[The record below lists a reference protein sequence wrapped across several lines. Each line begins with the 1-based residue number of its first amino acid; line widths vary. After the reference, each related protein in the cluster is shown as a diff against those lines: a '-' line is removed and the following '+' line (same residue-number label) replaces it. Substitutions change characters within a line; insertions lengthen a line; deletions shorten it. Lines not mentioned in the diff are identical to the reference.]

1 MRCRGRPR
9 LLYITDSS
17 SSREVART
25 RGGEDE
31 RLEREGTAFDDPF
44 SLESSS
50 IDFWRPFTR
59 EPFSSLL
66 ASRRSP
72 ARRLVIVP
80 RARSRAPASVLPGHG
95 VRAER
100 LRGVLRPPPVL
111 ARGRGARAPRRARY
125 PRAPPERRAH
135 LVAPPPPRAA
145 QAALGAWFST
155 RLATRGDAP
164 LYLGSVALALLESAL
179 LLRAALTPDGRAL
192 APVANL
198 AAASRLFL
206 VLAAA
211 KAYAAM
217 YASRA
222 DAADVACFGVAAYLS
237 HVQALALQ
245 SLERVLLTS
254 PVLLARL
261 RQEER
266 RREEEEATVPNKA
279 AATGPWFFTP
289 EEGVGAVADEARNR
303 PEGEPAPKRTSTPSD
318 ASANASTAR
327 DRVGAEGRSTRGCVE
342 II

>member
-1 MRCRGRPR
+1 MACVQNAFEGFFVPRPSSRGDAARALHDALELPELPPSAALTLSRLR
-9 LLYITDSS
+9 LL
-17 SSREVART
+17 A
-25 RGGEDE
+25 
-31 RLEREGTAFDDPF
+31 
-44 SLESSS
+44 
-50 IDFWRPFTR
+50 
-59 EPFSSLL
+59 LL
-66 ASRRSP
+66 K
-72 ARRLVIVP
+72 L
-80 RARSRAPASVLPGHG
+80 
-95 VRAER
+95 
-100 LRGVLRPPPVL
+100 
-111 ARGRGARAPRRARY
+111 
-125 PRAPPERRAH
+125 
-135 LVAPPPPRAA
+135 
-145 QAALGAWFST
+145 ALGAWFST

-164 LYLGSVALALLESAL
+164 LYLGSAALALLESAL

-327 DRVGAEGRSTRGCVE
+327 DRVGAEGRSSRGCVE